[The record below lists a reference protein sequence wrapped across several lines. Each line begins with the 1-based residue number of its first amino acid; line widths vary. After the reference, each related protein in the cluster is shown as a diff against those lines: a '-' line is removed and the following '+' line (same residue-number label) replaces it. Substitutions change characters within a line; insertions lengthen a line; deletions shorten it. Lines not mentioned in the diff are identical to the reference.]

1 MMIQSLRLKVYFEK
15 AVVAKRTTNKTKLNL
30 TESNSFQLNVTQ
42 LNEMLNA
49 SSKNIT
55 SHAQSM
61 PFGITKKYIR
71 SQLTAEL
78 NAIFMLIKD

>member
-30 TESNSFQLNVTQ
+30 TESNGFQRNQ
-42 LNEMLNA
+42 MFNA

-78 NAIFMLIKD
+78 NAIFMLIKH